1 LEIVVLLGF
10 SLGSYLLGSIP
21 AAILV
26 TRWVK
31 GIDVRQIGSGHAGAT
46 NTMRAAGWGWGLLV
60 GLFDLGKGFFVV
72 WLALRLGI
80 HPVLPGAMAVIGH
93 CWPVWAGFRGGMG
106 MATAG
111 GALAAIW
118 PLGLVIL
125 IGLGAA
131 LQLVIKHSARA
142 NVATGFLAGPLWWLA
157 GADSLQIM
165 AGAVVGV
172 IVAVRALDDWR
183 RVYRELW
190 WDRPEET
197 D

>member
-1 LEIVVLLGF
+1 LNIVATLGF
-10 SLGSYLLGSIP
+10 SLGAYLLGSVS
-21 AAILV
+21 AAILI
-26 TRWVK
+26 TRRVK
-31 GIDVRQIGSGHAGAT
+31 GIDVRQVGSGHAGAT

-60 GLFDLGKGFFVV
+60 LLFDFGKGFLAV
-72 WLALRLGI
+72 WLALHWGI
-80 HPVLPGAMAVIGH
+80 HPALPGAMVVLGH

-111 GALAAIW
+111 GALGALW

-131 LQLVIKHSARA
+131 LQLVVRHSARA
-142 NVATGFLAGPLWWLA
+142 NILTGLLAGPLWWVF
-157 GADSLQIM
+157 GADGVQVFTS
-165 AGAVVGV
+165 AVLGV
-172 IVAVRALDDWR
+172 IVAVRALDDWG

-190 WDRPEET
+190 WDRPAEE